1 MNIQSDATEAVPAGF
16 VELPFGKG
24 EHFLSLTG
32 PLWGKRDGNKLVL
45 GFRVMQRHCNIGGI
59 CHGGMLMT
67 FADMQLGLG
76 ARFDS
81 EDEFGFMPT
90 VSMTADFLAPAPL
103 GAWVEGRTDLL
114 RSTRNFIFVQCIVTS
129 NGAPAVRSSGIMK
142 SGGAPTAVKGLP
154 NLRSLLS

>member
-1 MNIQSDATEAVPAGF
+1 
-16 VELPFGKG
+16 LPFGKG
-24 EHFLSLTG
+24 EHF
-32 PLWGKRDGNKLVL
+32 
-45 GFRVMQRHCNIGGI
+45 HCNIGGI

-142 SGGAPTAVKGLP
+142 SGGAPTNVKGLP

>member
-1 MNIQSDATEAVPAGF
+1 MNVTTNAVPAGF
-16 VELPFGKG
+16 IELPFSGG

-32 PLWGKRDGNKLVL
+32 PLWGKREGNKLVL
-45 GFRVMQRHCNIGGI
+45 GFRVEKRHCNVGGI

-81 EDEFGFMPT
+81 EEEFGFMPT
-90 VSMTADFLAPAPL
+90 VSMTADFLAPAAL

-114 RSTRNFIFVQCIVTS
+114 RATRNFVFCQCILSS
-129 NGAPAVRSSGIMK
+129 NGSPLMRASGIMK
-142 SGGAPTAVKGLP
+142 SGGAPTAIKGLP
-154 NLRSLLS
+154 NLRALLK

>member
-1 MNIQSDATEAVPAGF
+1 MNVQTNAVPAGF
-16 VELPFGKG
+16 IALPFKG
-24 EHFLSLTG
+24 DEHFLSLTG
-32 PLWGKRDGNKLVL
+32 PLYAKRDGEKLVL
-45 GFRVMQRHCNIGGI
+45 GFRVEQRHCNIGGI

-81 EDEFGFMPT
+81 EEDIGFMPT

-114 RSTRNFIFVQCIVTS
+114 RSTRNFLFCQCVVTS
-129 NGAPAVRSSGIMK
+129 NGSPAMRASGIMK
-142 SGGAPTAVKGLP
+142 SGGAPSNLKGLP
-154 NLRSLLS
+154 NLRTLLK

>member
-1 MNIQSDATEAVPAGF
+1 MNLQTEPAAATPQGF

-32 PLWGKRDGNKLVL
+32 PLWGKREGKKLVL

-67 FADMQLGLG
+67 FADMQIGLG
-76 ARFDS
+76 ARFETE
-81 EDEFGFMPT
+81 EDFGFMPT
-90 VSMTADFLAPAPL
+90 VNLTADFLSPAPL

-114 RSTRNFIFVQCIVTS
+114 RTTRNFLFAQCIVSS
-129 NGAPAVRSSGIMK
+129 NGAPAVRASGIMK
-142 SGGAPTAVKGLP
+142 TGGAPNALKGLP
-154 NLRSLLS
+154 NLRTLLK

>member
-1 MNIQSDATEAVPAGF
+1 MNVQTDAVPAGF
-16 VELPFGKG
+16 IELPFSGG

-32 PLWGKRDGNKLVL
+32 PLGGKREKDRLVL
-45 GFRVMQRHCNIGGI
+45 GFRVEKRHCNVGGI

-81 EDEFGFMPT
+81 EEDFGFMPT

-114 RSTRNFIFVQCIVTS
+114 RVTRNFLFCQCIVSS
-129 NGAPAVRSSGIMK
+129 NGAPAVRASGIMK
-142 SGGAPTAVKGLP
+142 LGGAPVPIKGLP
-154 NLRSLLS
+154 NLRTLLK

>member
-1 MNIQSDATEAVPAGF
+1 MNVQTDAVPAGF
-16 VELPFGKG
+16 IELPFSGG

-32 PLWGKRDGNKLVL
+32 PLWGKRENNKLVL
-45 GFRVMQRHCNIGGI
+45 GFRVEKRHCNVGGI

-81 EDEFGFMPT
+81 EEDFGFMPT

-114 RSTRNFIFVQCIVTS
+114 RTTRNFLFCQCIVSS
-129 NGAPAVRSSGIMK
+129 NGSPAVRSSGIMK
-142 SGGAPTAVKGLP
+142 SGGAPSVVKGLP
-154 NLRSLLS
+154 NLRTLLK

>member
-1 MNIQSDATEAVPAGF
+1 MNVQTEAIPAGF
-16 VELPFGKG
+16 VELPFAGG

-32 PLWGKRDGNKLVL
+32 PLYAKRDGNKLVL
-45 GFRVMQRHCNIGGI
+45 GLRVEKRHCNIAGI

-81 EDEFGFMPT
+81 NEDFGFMPT

-114 RSTRNFIFVQCIVTS
+114 RATRNFVFCQCIVSS
-129 NGAPAVRSSGIMK
+129 NGAPAVRASGIMK
-142 SGGAPTAVKGLP
+142 AGGAPLPIRGLP
-154 NLRSLLS
+154 NLRTFLK

>member
-1 MNIQSDATEAVPAGF
+1 MNIQTDAVPAGF
-16 VELPFGKG
+16 VELPFGGG

-32 PLWGKRDGNKLVL
+32 PLWGKRESNKLVL
-45 GFRVMQRHCNIGGI
+45 GFRVEKRHCNVGGI

-81 EDEFGFMPT
+81 EEDFGFMPT

-114 RSTRNFIFVQCIVTS
+114 RATRNFLFVQCIVTS

-142 SGGAPTAVKGLP
+142 SGGAPSAVKGLP
-154 NLRSLLS
+154 NLRTLLK